1 MSWKFR
7 PDETDL
13 FFGSGAPTSTQVKP
27 AKYID
32 QATGAEYVNLGG
44 NSATWYQV
52 SGGAL
57 AGVGNA
63 SRLLT
68 AAKTITVADHGC
80 DFYLNALA
88 GFAITLPTAAAA
100 LRGLRFRCF
109 VEVAT
114 TSVGYTIVTGNSAEQ
129 LMAGQVY
136 CSAGTDE
143 DSETAFTGT
152 TLTFD
157 DTAGV
162 IGDWCEI
169 ISCGATGWLA
179 YGFCNAT
186 GGITITG

>member
-1 MSWKFR
+1 MHHYR
-7 PDETDL
+7 NDETDV
-13 FFGSGAPTSTQVKP
+13 FYGSGAPTAYSDRP
-27 AKYID
+27 SLYID
-32 QATGAEYVNLGG
+32 RSTGTTYTNLGG
-44 NSATWYQV
+44 SSTWYQTA
-52 SGGAL
+52 GG
-57 AGVGNA
+57 GYVGNTTQ
-63 SRLLT
+63 LLT
-68 AAKTITVADHGC
+68 AAKTITVADHGK
-80 DFYLNALA
+80 DFFLNALA

-109 VEVAT
+109 VEVTT
-114 TSVGYTIVTGNSAEQ
+114 TSVGYTVVTGNTAEQ

-157 DTAGV
+157 DTASV

>member
-1 MSWKFR
+1 MGFKYR
-7 PDETDL
+7 NDETDIL
-13 FFGSGAPTSTQVKP
+13 FGDGVPSSAQTRPTE
-27 AKYID
+27 YID
-32 QATGAEYVNLGG
+32 RLTGVKYLNLGG
-44 NSATWYQV
+44 GSTWYQAA
-52 SGGAL
+52 SGNR
-57 AGVGNA
+57 VGD
-63 SRLLT
+63 STQLLT
-68 AAKTITVADHGC
+68 AAKTISVADHGK

-114 TSVGYTIVTGNSAEQ
+114 TSVGYTIVTGNTAEQ

-179 YGFCNAT
+179 YGWCNAT

>member
-1 MSWKFR
+1 MSWKYR
-7 PDETDL
+7 DDETDIL
-13 FFGSGAPTSTQVKP
+13 YGTGAPTSSQPRPT
-27 AKYID
+27 KYID
-32 QATGAEYVNLGG
+32 RATGVEYVNLGG
-44 NSATWYQV
+44 SSTWYQV
-52 SGGAL
+52 GG
-57 AGVGNA
+57 GTQVGN
-63 SRLLT
+63 SGQLLT
-68 AAKTITVADHGC
+68 AAKTITVADHGK
-80 DFYLNALA
+80 DFFLSALA

-100 LRGLRFRCF
+100 LQGLRFRCF
-109 VEVAT
+109 VALAT
-114 TSVGYTIVTGNSAEQ
+114 PSVGYTVVTGNTAEQ

-169 ISCGATGWLA
+169 ISVGATGWLA
-179 YGFCNAT
+179 YGYCNAT